1 MLHIRRFVQGTDEP
15 VWVDVLNGAYKDDQ
29 EWRLITVDEFL
40 LEQKR
45 PNFDF
50 DGRFIAELEGRPAG
64 VVHANVD
71 RLRTDGRGFIRFGVI
86 PEFRGRGLEQQL
98 IETAM
103 KELKARGMTAA
114 QTWTESAKEDHIRLF
129 EGFGFDRVRVFSL
142 MEIDLAR
149 LSHNIG
155 ENGQVM
161 IKPLRLDIEDD
172 IRLFDWLGNES
183 FSEHFNFRPHTL
195 EETRAHLL
203 NNPYFK
209 EREFFFSMLNGEA
222 VGYIG
227 IGIDEKYNAEK
238 NAKIGEV
245 MVIGVLKP
253 YRREGVGTSLM
264 LHALERLRAMGMTG
278 AILGVDD
285 YNITEAMKLYEKV
298 GFKIKKKDFI
308 FEREL

>member
-1 MLHIRRFVQGTDEP
+1 MLHMRRFVQGTDEP
-15 VWVDVLNGAYKDDQ
+15 VWVEVLNGAYKDVE
-29 EWRLITVDEFL
+29 EWRPITVDEFL

-50 DGRFIAELEGRPAG
+50 DGRFIAEMEGRPAG

-86 PEFRGRGLEQQL
+86 PELRGRGFEQQL
-98 IETAM
+98 IETGM

-114 QTWTESAKEDHIRLF
+114 QAWTESTREDHIRLF
-129 EGFGFDRVRVFSL
+129 EGSGFGRVRVFSL
-142 MEIDLAR
+142 MEIDLDR
-149 LSHNIG
+149 VLHNIG
-155 ENGQVM
+155 ENRQVM
-161 IKPLRLDIEDD
+161 IRPLRLDVEDD
-172 IRLFDWLGNES
+172 IQLYDWLGNES
-183 FSEHFNFRPHTL
+183 FKEHFNFRQHTL

-209 EREFFFSMLNGEA
+209 EREFFFAMLNREA
-222 VGYIG
+222 AGYIG
-227 IGIDEKYNAEK
+227 IGIDEKYNLEK
-238 NAKIGEV
+238 NARTGEV

-253 YRREGVGTSLM
+253 YRREGVGTRLM
-264 LHALERLRAMGMTG
+264 LHALGRLRAMGMTR

-285 YNITEAMKLYEKV
+285 YNVTEAMKLYEKV
-298 GFKIKKKDFI
+298 GFRVKRKDFI